1 VTSSPSDPI
10 QAPPATAAPKPNA
23 FARMAGVLTSPN
35 ATFRDIAQRPDV
47 LIPLLTIVALS
58 VVGVALLV
66 PHVDFAATYR
76 EAFDGMNLPPDR
88 MEKSI
93 RMAAG
98 IGKATIY
105 FSPVLQLIAFAIIA
119 GILLIAFR
127 MFGGE
132 GDYKQAFS
140 VTLYSW
146 MPMVIKGILSV
157 IVILSRKTITLN
169 DLANPLRSNLAFL
182 VNMKQQPLLFSLF
195 GSLDI
200 FTIWTMI
207 LMIIGFA
214 ALSRFSKVKSAAIIV
229 SLWLLVVF
237 VKLGFAAIGA
247 NARAKA

>member
-1 VTSSPSDPI
+1 V
-10 QAPPATAAPKPNA
+10 APPETAAPKQNA

-35 ATFRDIAQRPDV
+35 ATFREIALRPDV
-47 LIPLLTIVALS
+47 LVPLLTIVAIS
-58 VVGVALLV
+58 VVCVGVLV

-76 EAFDGMNLPPDR
+76 EAFDGMNIPPDR
-88 MEKSI
+88 LEKSI

-98 IGKATIY
+98 IGKATTY
-105 FSPVLQLIAFAIIA
+105 FGPVLQLIAFAIIA

-146 MPMVIKGILSV
+146 LPMVVKGILSV
-157 IVILSRKTITLN
+157 VVLLSRKAITLN

-182 VNMKQQPLLFSLF
+182 FSMKQQPMLFSLF
-195 GSLDI
+195 GSLDL
-200 FTIWTMI
+200 FMIWTI
-207 LMIIGFA
+207 VLMVIGFA
-214 ALSRFSKVKSAAIIV
+214 AISRFSKGKSAAIIV
-229 SLWLLVVF
+229 SLWLLVVV

-247 NARAKA
+247 NARARR